1 MIFRILILLEI
12 NQQQVRVLN
21 RIDRLQAILTQLQTK
36 KVIKAQEIADRFG
49 ISLRTVYRDI
59 RALEEGGIPIGAEAG
74 LGYFLD
80 DNYSLPPVMFTTEEA
95 SAILLAGKLIPH
107 ISDKNVD
114 RVFQDALYKIKSVMN
129 AEDKN
134 VLEKLDNSVK
144 VFTGFTEAPQRDS
157 IYLQDIQQALVQSKV
172 LQLGYFAHYKQEL
185 TLREVEPVG
194 LVFYA
199 LNWHL
204 IAYCRLRCDYRDFR
218 LDRIRELE
226 VSSITYDRKLDK
238 AFEEY
243 LKREKEQHQYFEIEL
258 KVSKQLALWLH
269 ESKYWYGFL
278 SEQENGDYI
287 NMKFLNPD
295 LNGFA
300 RWILTMTDK
309 VEILSPVKLDTM
321 LHEMIKKLC
330 EKYQNN

>member
-1 MIFRILILLEI
+1 M
-12 NQQQVRVLN
+12 N

-36 KVIKAQEIADRFG
+36 KVVKAQEIADRFG

-80 DNYSLPPVMFTTEEA
+80 DNYSLPPIKFTTKEA
-95 SAILLAGKLIPH
+95 SAILMAGKLISH

-114 RVFQDALYKIKSVMN
+114 RAFQDALYKIKSVMN

-144 VFTGFTEAPQRDS
+144 VFTGFTETPQRDS
-157 IYLQDIQQALVQSKV
+157 IYLQDIQEALVQSKI

-185 TLREVEPVG
+185 TMREVEPIG

-204 IAYCRLRCDYRDFR
+204 IAYCKLRGDYRDFR
-218 LDRIRELE
+218 LDRIRELKI
-226 VSSITYDRKLDK
+226 SNTTYNRKLDN

-258 KVSKQLALWLH
+258 KVNKQLALWLH

-278 SEQENGDYI
+278 NEQEIGDCI
-287 NMKFLNPD
+287 SMKFLNPD
-295 LNGFA
+295 LKGFA
-300 RWILTMTDK
+300 RWILTMVDK

-321 LHEMIKKLC
+321 LHEMVKILY
-330 EKYQNN
+330 EKYQKI

>member
-1 MIFRILILLEI
+1 M
-12 NQQQVRVLN
+12 N

-36 KVIKAQEIADRFG
+36 KVVKAQEIADRFG

-74 LGYFLD
+74 VGYFLD
-80 DNYSLPPVMFTTEEA
+80 DNYSLPPIMFTTEEA
-95 SAILLAGKLIPH
+95 SAILMAGKLIPH

-114 RVFQDALYKIKSVMN
+114 HAFQDALYKIKSVMK
-129 AEDKN
+129 AEDKE
-134 VLEKLDNSVK
+134 VLEKLENSVK
-144 VFTGFTEAPQRDS
+144 VFTGITAAPKRDS
-157 IYLQDIQQALVQSKV
+157 IFLQDIQQALVTSRV
-172 LQLGYFAHYKQEL
+172 LKLGYFAHYKQEL
-185 TLREVEPVG
+185 TQREVEPIG

-199 LNWHL
+199 FNWHL
-204 IAYCRLRCDYRDFR
+204 IAYCRLRGDYRDFR
-218 LDRIRELE
+218 LDRIRELKIC
-226 VSSITYDRKLDK
+226 STTYDRKLDK

-243 LKREKEQHQYFEIEL
+243 LEREKEQHQYFEIEL
-258 KVSKQLALWLH
+258 KVEKQLARWLQ

-278 SEQENGDYI
+278 SEQETGNYI

-309 VEILSPVKLDTM
+309 VEILSPVKLHTM
-321 LHEMIKKLC
+321 LHEMVQKLC
-330 EKYQNN
+330 TKYQND